1 MTITL
6 NLEKK
11 EKILNLCHEI
21 LKEDVVTIRF
31 LSKLIGNLVAAFPA
45 VTLGPFYYRALE
57 MDKAKA
63 LRLSNGNYDASVR
76 LSNEAKKE
84 LSWWITNI
92 MSSLQ
97 HIHVP
102 DPDITIYTDSSTLGW
117 GVTDGKNPSGGRWK
131 ADEINHIN
139 VLELKAILIGV
150 QAYCKAKNY
159 KHVRVMSDNITPLY
173 YVNNKGGIKQSF
185 VIKLQKDLWV

>member
-1 MTITL
+1 
-6 NLEKK
+6 
-11 EKILNLCHEI
+11 
-21 LKEDVVTIRF
+21 
-31 LSKLIGNLVAAFPA
+31 
-45 VTLGPFYYRALE
+45 
-57 MDKAKA
+57 
-63 LRLSNGNYDASVR
+63 
-76 LSNEAKKE
+76 
-84 LSWWITNI
+84 

-97 HIHVP
+97 HIHKP

-139 VLELKAILIGV
+139 VLELKAIFIGV